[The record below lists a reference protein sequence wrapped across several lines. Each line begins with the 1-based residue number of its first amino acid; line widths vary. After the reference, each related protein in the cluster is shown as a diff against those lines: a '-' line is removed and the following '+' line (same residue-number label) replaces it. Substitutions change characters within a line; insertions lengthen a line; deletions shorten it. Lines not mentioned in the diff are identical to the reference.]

1 MITRAMQNE
10 DNEFAV
16 TRWSDALSS
25 TGLERSWGGVRLGN
39 RLVDSRTVEVAVP
52 AEEAFRPIRRIGGA
66 TGWYYGNGLWRLRG
80 FVDTLVGGVGLRRGR
95 RDPDSVRVGD
105 TLDFCALRQL
115 KKPQASPVCRDE
127 IAGTGLV
134 GVQVE
139 PHGKTSVIR
148 QTAILIQRVW
158 RAWHTGMD
166 SIPSID

>member
-105 TLDFCALRQL
+105 TLDFGALRQL
-115 KKPQASPVCRDE
+115 KNRKLRLFAEMKLP
-127 IAGTGLV
+127 G
-134 GVQVE
+134 
-139 PHGKTSVIR
+139 
-148 QTAILIQRVW
+148 
-158 RAWHTGMD
+158 RAWLSSRWNLTERH
-166 SIPSID
+166 P